1 MAFGTLFFDAFTGLW
16 FFRLAVVVSAVEDLE
31 GLATAAGLACGGTS

>member
-16 FFRLAVVVSAVEDLE
+16 FFRFTAVASAAGYLE
-31 GLATAAGLACGGTS
+31 GRATDAVLTRGGVD